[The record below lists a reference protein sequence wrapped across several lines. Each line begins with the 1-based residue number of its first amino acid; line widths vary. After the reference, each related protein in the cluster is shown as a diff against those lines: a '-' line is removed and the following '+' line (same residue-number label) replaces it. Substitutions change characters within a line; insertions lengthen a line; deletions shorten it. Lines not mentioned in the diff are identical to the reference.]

1 MSRRALVQ
9 EEQRI
14 SDMQGIGVEAFVK
27 QFARIGKLGFEFGTH
42 LMSHNVAATA
52 NAWPDDGT
60 QLAGS
65 AAEMAAHL
73 SDTLLDDARHGS
85 APTGM
90 EGPDGPALTI
100 HHENRNAVGGL
111 HRQQQARGA
120 SDQAIASQRRGR
132 YGIDEPDNARMD
144 LPYLNQRPWLA
155 VGVRGSQRFDKP
167 RPIP

>member
-1 MSRRALVQ
+1 MREKSRGIAGGTTLDYFDVFCCQAKILQLTAVGFHQIEVEFLGRITMSRRALVQ

-111 HRQQQARGA
+111 HRQQQPGC
-120 SDQAIASQRRGR
+120 Q
-132 YGIDEPDNARMD
+132 
-144 LPYLNQRPWLA
+144 
-155 VGVRGSQRFDKP
+155 
-167 RPIP
+167 